1 MKKIIGVI
9 PARLESTRMARKM
22 LRPVLGK
29 ALVERTYQNAKK
41 AALLADVLVACDHE
55 EICAAVRAFGGKA
68 LLTDP
73 NHTSG
78 TSRIAEVAR
87 SVDADVVINIQGDE
101 PLMSP
106 VSIDRLAGAFQS
118 GVDFHV
124 ATLAIAKKDEA
135 DYRNPNVVKVVR
147 DQNEFA
153 LYFSRSPLPF
163 YRDRPFSGFLK
174 HLGIYAYTR
183 HFLTEVWARLAASEL
198 EENERLEQLR
208 ILDHGYKIKVLLT
221 EKDSVGVD
229 TEEDLKKVEA
239 LLREHE
245 TWL

>member
-1 MKKIIGVI
+1 
-9 PARLESTRMARKM
+9 MARKM
-22 LRPVLGK
+22 LRPILGQ
-29 ALVERTYQNAKK
+29 ALVERTYRNAKK
-41 AALLADVLVACDHE
+41 SALLADVIVACDHE
-55 EICAAVRAFGGKA
+55 EIRAAVEGFGGKA
-68 LLTDP
+68 LLTALD
-73 NHTSG
+73 HTSG

-106 VSIDRLAGAFQS
+106 LSIDRLARAFQ
-118 GVDFHV
+118 GPAEFHV
-124 ATLAIAKKDEA
+124 ATLAIAKSDEA

-147 DQNEFA
+147 DRDDFA

-183 HFLTEVWARLAASEL
+183 HFLTQLWSGLAPSEL

-208 ILDHGYKIKVLLT
+208 ILDNGYKIKVLLT
-221 EKDSVGVD
+221 EDDSVGVD

-239 LLREHE
+239 ILRESE
-245 TWL
+245 SCR